1 MVLNDVLSR
10 QAVLPGL
17 KARFLI
23 PTSGTTSVSVWDATD
38 IPTLQTWLDETLSE
52 YCTTQCFE
60 AVEEFSHGLSVELAR
75 LRVSE
80 NVSAQTGKA
89 AATVGEKA
97 QIAITATAAK
107 AKEAGQKVGQRFE
120 ELDQKLKIKEKT
132 SQTYSKAKET
142 TIQVGSTTKTALGKV
157 GQAAM
162 QTKDR
167 AMQNK
172 VVAGGVSR
180 IGSGISFMSRA
191 LSQLGDTVIKSVQ
204 EMDKA
209 DPEEGAAIQN
219 EKMLK
224 EALDEAEQ
232 QEEEKKEEFFAGF
245 DDDVPEE
252 EPAAAPPVSE
262 PEGKEEPPK
271 EDPVAPA
278 QEQEAKATENESAAP
293 AKEEDE
299 AVPAAV
305 SEEEP
310 AAPSPEEP

>member
-1 MVLNDVLSR
+1 
-10 QAVLPGL
+10 
-17 KARFLI
+17 
-23 PTSGTTSVSVWDATD
+23 
-38 IPTLQTWLDETLSE
+38 
-52 YCTTQCFE
+52 
-60 AVEEFSHGLSVELAR
+60 
-75 LRVSE
+75 
-80 NVSAQTGKA
+80 
-89 AATVGEKA
+89 
-97 QIAITATAAK
+97 
-107 AKEAGQKVGQRFE
+107 
-120 ELDQKLKIKEKT
+120 
-132 SQTYSKAKET
+132 
-142 TIQVGSTTKTALGKV
+142 
-157 GQAAM
+157 M

-278 QEQEAKATENESAAP
+278 QEQEAKATENKSAAP
-293 AKEEDE
+293 AKEEDG

-305 SEEEP
+305 AGICPFAS
-310 AAPSPEEP
+310 ANASIHA